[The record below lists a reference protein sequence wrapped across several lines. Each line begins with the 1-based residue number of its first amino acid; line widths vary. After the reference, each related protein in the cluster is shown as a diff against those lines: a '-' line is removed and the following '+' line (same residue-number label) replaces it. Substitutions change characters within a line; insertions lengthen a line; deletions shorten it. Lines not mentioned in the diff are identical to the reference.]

1 MRPAVAVGAS
11 QRNVRPVELFKAT
24 NFEGASTVATASV
37 AVVSLLAEVVGV
49 ASIDACALGSALID
63 GAGADASSF
72 SDPDFDHTITA
83 KRIIPTTTAL
93 RTAFE
98 VPCFGVTPSFAAM
111 AGFGATGAGVVV
123 TLTREDDA
131 LPPRGTGGTTIVDA
145 PLFFAE
151 LFFTTFLADFF
162 AVFFTADFFATLFL
176 ATAFLATL
184 FLATRFLAVV
194 FLATDFFA
202 TAFFLAGAFLEA
214 FFTTLF
220 VVDFFTATFTP

>member
-1 MRPAVAVGAS
+1 MVAVGAT
-11 QRNVRPVELFKAT
+11 QRKVSPVALLSAT
-24 NFEGASTVATASV
+24 NLDGASTVATAAF
-37 AVVSLLAEVVGV
+37 AVVSLLADVVGAAEV
-49 ASIDACALGSALID
+49 EASALGEALID
-63 GAGADASSF
+63 GAGTAASSF
-72 SDPDFDHTITA
+72 FDELFAHTTSAKRTIPSITA
-83 KRIIPTTTAL
+83 FL
-93 RTAFE
+93 TAFE
-98 VPCFGVTPSFAAM
+98 VPCAGVAPGFAAM

-162 AVFFTADFFATLFL
+162 AVFFTTDFLATLFFAVVFL
-176 ATAFLATL
+176 VADFLATL
-184 FLATRFLAVV
+184 FLATLFLAV
-194 FLATDFFA
+194 FFATDFFA
-202 TAFFLAGAFLEA
+202 TA